1 MPNDE
6 KKGFERLP
14 SESEVVVGDRIRS
27 VDCRLRELDDDEGVG
42 MTSVVSE
49 VAAISSICMAL
60 IQRKFAEGRVWI
72 VDNDKGVLYFG
83 LF

>member
-14 SESEVVVGDRIRS
+14 SESEVVVGDRSRS
-27 VDCRLRELDDDEGVG
+27 VDCRLRELDDDERVG

-49 VAAISSICMAL
+49 VAAVASICMAL
-60 IQRKFAEGRVWI
+60 IQRKFAEGRSLG
-72 VDNDKGVLYFG
+72 N
-83 LF
+83 